1 MSAAASPLRLLTIAG
16 SDSGGGAGIQA
27 DLKTFAAHGGYGM
40 SVVTAIT
47 AQNTV
52 AVTAVHDVPAQVV
65 EAQIEAVFEDIGA
78 DAVKIGMLSSVPII
92 HAVVAGLQ
100 RYAIPEGVPIV
111 LDPVM
116 VSKSGAALLR
126 EDAVETLL
134 RELLPLATL
143 ITPNLPEAARLLRR
157 PATELTSEAERLDAL
172 EELRDLAPA
181 VLLKGGHGDGAALV
195 DWLHDGEAVHRFEHA
210 RVETLATHGTGCTLS
225 SAIAARLGRSDA
237 LAEAVAGAIDYLQG
251 ALRRAYPLGNGHGPV
266 DHLYELFPRN
276 SLQA

>member
-1 MSAAASPLRLLTIAG
+1 MTTAASPPRLLTIAG
-16 SDSGGGAGIQA
+16 SDSGGGAGLQA

-47 AQNTV
+47 AQNTLT
-52 AVTAVHDVPAQVV
+52 VTAVHDVPADVV

-100 RYAIPEGVPIV
+100 RHALPERIPIV

-126 EDAVETLL
+126 DDAVETLQ
-134 RELLPLATL
+134 RELLPLATV

-157 PATELTSEAERLDAL
+157 PEDDLTSEAQRLDVL

-181 VLLKGGHGDGAALV
+181 VLLKGGHGDGDVLV
-195 DWLHDGEAVHRFEHA
+195 DWLHDGDTVHRFEHA
-210 RVETLATHGTGCTLS
+210 RVETSSTHGTGCTLS
-225 SAIAARLGRSDA
+225 SAIAARLGRGEA
-237 LAEAVAGAIDYLQG
+237 LAGAVAGAIEYLQG
-251 ALRRAYPLGNGHGPV
+251 ALRHAYPLGSGHGPV
-266 DHLYELFPRN
+266 DHLYGLFSR
-276 SLQA
+276 AD